1 MSDRRDRLPELDALR
16 GIAALTVVL
25 YHARR
30 AIPDVGGLTAYVIGA
45 LPTHPIV
52 AGRIPV
58 IFFFVLSGYVLTR
71 ALMHQPEPI
80 NGWVFAARRAIR
92 LCLPAGAALLIS
104 SVLYAGFAVESWPGE
119 TEGLRAA
126 GWWCPPGFTAFARET
141 LLFGS
146 NADFSMD
153 RALWSLVHELR
164 LSILLP
170 LVVAMPRFRGLD
182 GSILLILSAFA
193 MHALSVAGHT
203 EIENNIMLGPDLPTT
218 IWATAYFSLPFAT
231 GSAMALG
238 GWDRWRPAPKDRGIA
253 LVAAFLLLCSDN
265 DWASVAASSLLILA
279 ARREGA
285 FQSFLRHP
293 VLVWLGQIS
302 FSLYLIHL
310 PILLALAHGLH
321 PKLSPGSVACLAVA
335 ASLPAAWVMNRLV
348 ERPARM
354 LANRIGAAAGML
366 RPVV

>member
-1 MSDRRDRLPELDALR
+1 MSDNRLCELDALR
-16 GIAALTVVL
+16 GIAALSVVL

-30 AIPDVGGLTAYVIGA
+30 AMPDAGGLIPYMIEA
-45 LPTHPIV
+45 LPTHPIA

-92 LCLPAGAALLIS
+92 LCLPAAAALLIS
-104 SVLYAGFAVESWPGE
+104 SMLYAGFAAETWPGE

-126 GWWCPPGFTAFARET
+126 GWWSPPNLAALARET
-141 LLFGS
+141 LLVGS

-170 LVVAMPRFRGLD
+170 FIVVMPRFRGLD
-182 GSILLILSAFA
+182 GSILLILFAFA
-193 MHALSVAGHT
+193 LHGLSVAGHT
-203 EIENNIMLGPDLPTT
+203 EIENNIMLGPDLLTT

-231 GSAMALG
+231 GAAMALG
-238 GWDRWRPAPKDRGIA
+238 GWDRWHPAPKNRGLLLIA
-253 LVAAFLLLCSDN
+253 ALLLLCSDN
-265 DWASVAASSLLILA
+265 DWASIAASSLLILA
-279 ARREGA
+279 TRDEGA
-285 FQSFLRHP
+285 FRSFLQHP
-293 VLVWLGQIS
+293 VLVSLGQIS

-321 PKLSPGSVACLAVA
+321 SKLSPGGVACLAVA

-348 ERPARM
+348 ERPART
-354 LANRIGAAAGML
+354 LANRVGAASRAL
-366 RPVV
+366 RPVG